1 MRWLAGESR
10 RAAPHDHSPEQLTE
24 RRLVQQ
30 RVDI

>member
-10 RAAPHDHSPEQLTE
+10 RAARHDHNPEQLTE